1 MIKKI
6 NFFFKIFY
14 YNFLLILFF
23 ILLIEVFFGYWFD
36 QNNLGPFMR
45 EHRLKN
51 QQISWEYKGE
61 KINYNYKKNYYGFR
75 GDDVN
80 PSKIDA
86 IIMGGSVIDERYKP
100 DKYTITGFLNKK
112 LKENNINIEILNA
125 GVEAQSTKG
134 IISSFDNWLYKIE
147 GFNPK
152 FIIIYLGINDIL
164 KENDN
169 LENLTDGH
177 LKNPNNYEAFLDN
190 IKSRSFFYDNL
201 RKFKFKFLKTNSK
214 FIKYDGKPSLK
225 YLNDYN
231 FIEYSNYSLT
241 TQDKIIVKSYLAR
254 IDTIYKKIKKL
265 NSEVIFIPN
274 IASHGFVKE
283 TLIKN
288 TALIEHCKLKNYNCI
303 DFAKKLIPK
312 KEYWYDEVHTTKEGS
327 EEIARLI
334 SIDLIKILKN

>member
-6 NFFFKIFY
+6 NFFFKILH

-36 QNNLGPFMR
+36 TNNLGSFMR

-51 QQISWEYKGE
+51 HEILWEYKGE
-61 KINYNYKKNYYGFR
+61 KINYNYKRNYFGFR

-125 GVEAQSTKG
+125 GVEGQSTKG

-152 FIIIYLGINDIL
+152 FIIIYVGINDSL
-164 KENDN
+164 EENDQLDDLN
-169 LENLTDGH
+169 DGH
-177 LKNPNNYEAFLDN
+177 LKNPSNYEAFLDN

-214 FIKYDGKPSLK
+214 FIKYDGKPNLD
-225 YLNDYN
+225 YLNNYNYIENKDYILN
-231 FIEYSNYSLT
+231 I
-241 TQDKIIVKSYLAR
+241 QDKKITKSYLKR
-254 IDTIYKKIKKL
+254 IDIINEKIKNL
-265 NSEVIFIPN
+265 NSKAIFITN
-274 IASHGFVKE
+274 IDSQGFIKE

-288 TALIEHCKLKNYNCI
+288 IALIEHCQLRNYNCI
-303 DFAKKLIPK
+303 NLAKKLKAK
-312 KEYWYDEVHTTKEGS
+312 KDYWYDGTHTTKEGS

-334 SIDLIKILKN
+334 LPDLIKILKN